1 MPSAT
6 TEYQNVIVEKDNGTT
21 WVTLNRPEKRN
32 AMSPDLD
39 REMLEI
45 IMSLEEDPE
54 THVLV
59 LTGAGPAWCAGM
71 DLDQYFRALETKP
84 GERARA
90 EWVTHQWRWQ
100 RLYTFPKPTIAMVN
114 GYCFGGAFTQLV
126 ACDFAIASDEATF
139 GLSEVN
145 WGILPGGLVSKVLD
159 VCLGYRDSLYYGMT
173 GETFDAKTA
182 ASIRLINKAVPAAKL
197 REETILLAD
206 RLKKLNPE
214 TLRAVKQ
221 SMKLVRGMSMD
232 QASDYLMAKSAQ
244 LRYRDQEDGY
254 SKGIKQFVDDKSY
267 RPGLGPYSRK

>member
-1 MPSAT
+1 
-6 TEYQNVIVEKDNGTT
+6 
-21 WVTLNRPEKRN
+21 
-32 AMSPDLD
+32 
-39 REMLEI
+39 
-45 IMSLEEDPE
+45 
-54 THVLV
+54 
-59 LTGAGPAWCAGM
+59 
-71 DLDQYFRALETKP
+71 
-84 GERARA
+84 
-90 EWVTHQWRWQ
+90 
-100 RLYTFPKPTIAMVN
+100 MVN

>member
-1 MPSAT
+1 
-6 TEYQNVIVEKDNGTT
+6 
-21 WVTLNRPEKRN
+21 
-32 AMSPDLD
+32 
-39 REMLEI
+39 
-45 IMSLEEDPE
+45 
-54 THVLV
+54 
-59 LTGAGPAWCAGM
+59 
-71 DLDQYFRALETKP
+71 
-84 GERARA
+84 
-90 EWVTHQWRWQ
+90 
-100 RLYTFPKPTIAMVN
+100 
-114 GYCFGGAFTQLV
+114 
-126 ACDFAIASDEATF
+126 
-139 GLSEVN
+139 
-145 WGILPGGLVSKVLD
+145 
-159 VCLGYRDSLYYGMT
+159 MT